1 MVLRREVAAGPFPA
15 GGAPIPGREGSHS
28 HSIGSP
34 REMLKPFSSSTLR
47 PSGLWRG
54 NTRMDHRRDVA
65 QGRKRGDITAETE
78 GGHGAA
84 GGAEVPE
91 NDTAAHDRFRS

>member
-15 GGAPIPGREGSHS
+15 GGAPIRGREGSHS

-47 PSGLWRG
+47 PSGLWRQ
-54 NTRMDHRRDVA
+54 NPRIDHRRAAA
-65 QGRKRGDITAETE
+65 QRRHRGNITDATE
-78 GGHGAA
+78 GSHRAA
-84 GGAEVPE
+84 GGAEDSE
-91 NDTAAHDRFRS
+91 KDRKSVG